1 MKRPKKQNLDWFTQ
15 LNRFLMRVDE
25 LKETRFY
32 KAKFVPKL
40 TISRKENEEAKYN
53 LPEPDLDDLRSFL
66 TIYRQ
71 FISKGEPIFIN
82 TIFNIGSLHITDEEI
97 RRDLVNR
104 RKELKDFQ
112 KCTGLRI
119 ISKSKGKEIPPME
132 TCKLWIIKYF
142 HTDDDKLSEL
152 ESFNKTEWHNYR
164 FQFLGFVTETTK
176 LIVYVADI
184 ISKAIENNALSENI
198 N

>member
-104 RKELKDFQ
+104 RKCF
-112 KCTGLRI
+112 C
-119 ISKSKGKEIPPME
+119 
-132 TCKLWIIKYF
+132 Y
-142 HTDDDKLSEL
+142 
-152 ESFNKTEWHNYR
+152 
-164 FQFLGFVTETTK
+164 
-176 LIVYVADI
+176 
-184 ISKAIENNALSENI
+184 
-198 N
+198 